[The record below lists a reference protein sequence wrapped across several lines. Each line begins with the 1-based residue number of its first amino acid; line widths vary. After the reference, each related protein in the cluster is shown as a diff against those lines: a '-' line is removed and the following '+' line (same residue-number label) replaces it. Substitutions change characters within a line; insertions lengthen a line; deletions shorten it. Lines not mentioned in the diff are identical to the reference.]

1 MTIHDGSSTNRPP
14 LFDGTN
20 FSFWK
25 IKMRTHLMS
34 LGANVWDVIETEY
47 VNHVVLDSK
56 YDKMEFIFNEK

>member
-1 MTIHDGSSTNRPP
+1 MTSHDGSSTNRPP

-25 IKMRTHLMS
+25 IRMRTHLMS
-34 LGANVWDVIETEY
+34 LGVDVWDVIEIEY
-47 VNHVVLDSK
+47 VNHVFLDSK